1 MSTLSLRLS
10 LALPEGTDPDLYL
23 EDLERDDLLGE
34 ALLGLGNPG
43 YLGVQLELPLSWD
56 AFAMAHQVLERLQQT
71 FPGATLVDAQ
81 VKAHPEEAPA
91 EEDEVPGVVSRKL
104 SDETIQAMVD
114 SMRIPRP

>member
-23 EDLERDDLLGE
+23 EALERDELLGG

-43 YLGVQLELPLSWD
+43 YLGVLLELPLSWD
-56 AFAMAHQVLERLQQT
+56 TFERAHQALQRLHKIL
-71 FPGATLVDAQ
+71 PGGTLIDVH
-81 VKAHPEEAPA
+81 VEKAPV
-91 EEDEVPGVVSRKL
+91 EEDEVPEAASRKL

-114 SMRIPRP
+114 SMRIPSS